1 MIFEFKGKC
10 LIKAGLALC
19 CLLSGVASGATHPGN
34 NTLTLPPSLPAG
46 DYQLED
52 AFPGKRFSS
61 PVGIV
66 QMPGHLDRVFIVEKT
81 GRIRMMT
88 FGETEISDDVF
99 LNISSRVR
107 SGSGNGEQGLL
118 GLAFHPRF
126 QENGLFFVFY
136 TANESGAPNRL
147 SRFQV
152 DPEQPFIGLPDS
164 ETILINQHDEASN
177 HNGGD
182 LHFGPDGYLYVALGD
197 EGAANDSFRNSQ
209 QIDKDFFAAILRI
222 DVDELLGNLPPNPH
236 PSVIGHYLVPKDNP
250 FVDADSFLGSPVEK
264 AKVRTEFWAVGLR
277 NPWRMS
283 FDSVTGRLYVGDVG
297 QGRLE
302 EVDII
307 VKGGNYGWYFKEGT
321 MNGPGIRRAPEGFE
335 DIPPLLEYEHGSR
348 LNQGNSITGGVVY
361 RGNLHSELYGAYI
374 FADFVSGHIWAL
386 HHDGERVIQWWN
398 LARDSGI
405 AGFGID
411 PRQGDIL
418 MADHGSGRILRLV
431 AAETTPEVPLPAT
444 LADTGAFRDLETLEP
459 HEGII
464 PYEINTAFWSDHAIK
479 SRWFSVPDPEGL
491 VGWSAQGLWS
501 FPAGMVWIKHFDL
514 ELVRGDP
521 SSKRRLETRFLV
533 KSERGIYGLTYR
545 WDEEQEN
552 AHLVDA
558 SGKEETFVIQD
569 GDQTIEQVWRYPS
582 RSECLACHTAT
593 SGQALAFHTAQL
605 NREVLRDGASVSQ
618 LEWLDK
624 MGYFDG
630 QPGDIEKLPAMV
642 AVSDASASLTHRV
655 KSYLSANCS
664 QCHRPGGE
672 ALGYWDA
679 RYETPL
685 LEAGLL
691 NGILVR
697 DEGAV
702 EQRVIVPGD
711 LDRSEMYQRI
721 SKASSKRMPPV
732 GSHVLDDA
740 GIELMQAW
748 ITSLN
753 SSRTYEQWQSTAF
766 GDQAAGRT
774 EPDEDADG
782 DGWTN
787 GAEFFLGTDP
797 TIRFD
802 EWRMRINRE
811 DFTLSFPKIHHP
823 EVSFQLRYASSI
835 QPDAEWQAVDPLEIV
850 DDGRGLWKWEVG
862 LPGTGPRYFR
872 SEISFPPLSDGRE
885 ESQ

>member
-1 MIFEFKGKC
+1 MKCAFIYQGMIK
-10 LIKAGLALC
+10 ISLAVC
-19 CLLSGVASGATHPGN
+19 CLLASEVRGATHPGN
-34 NTLTLPPSLPAG
+34 STLILPPSLPSG
-46 DYQLED
+46 DYALED

-66 QMPGHLDRVFIVEKT
+66 QMPGYQDRVFLIEKT

-88 FGETEISDDVF
+88 FGETEITDEVF

-107 SGSGNGEQGLL
+107 AGSGNGEQGLL

-136 TANESGAPNRL
+136 TANESGAPNCL

-152 DPEQPFIGLPDS
+152 DLEQPFVGLPDS
-164 ETILINQHDEASN
+164 EVILINQRDEASN

-182 LHFGPDGYLYVALGD
+182 LHFGPDGYLYVSLGD

-209 QIDKDFFAAILRI
+209 RIDKDFFAGILRI
-222 DVDELLGNLPPNPH
+222 DVDELPGNLQPNPH
-236 PSVIGHYLVPKDNP
+236 AAVVGNYLIPKDNP
-250 FVDADSFLGSPVEK
+250 FVGADSFNGSPVDS

-283 FDSVTGRLYVGDVG
+283 FDSVTGKLYVGDVG

-307 VKGGNYGWYFKEGT
+307 VKGGNYGWYFREGT
-321 MNGPGIRRAPEGFE
+321 RNGPGSRRAPEGFE
-335 DIPPLLEYEHGSR
+335 DIPPLIEYEHGSR

-386 HHDGERVIQWWN
+386 HHDGDRVVRWWN

-431 AAETTPEVPLPAT
+431 AAETTPDVPLPAT
-444 LADTGAFRDLETLEP
+444 LADTGAFKDLETLEP
-459 HEGII
+459 NEGIE
-464 PYEINTAFWSDHAIK
+464 PYEINTPFWSDHAIK
-479 SRWFSVPDPEGL
+479 SRWFSVPDPERL
-491 VGWSAQGLWS
+491 VGWSAQGLWA

-521 SSKRRLETRFLV
+521 ASKRRLETRFLV
-533 KSERGIYGLTYR
+533 KSEQGVYGLTYR
-545 WDEEQEN
+545 WDEDQQN
-552 AHLVDA
+552 AQLVDA
-558 SGKEETFVIQD
+558 SGMDETITIQD

-582 RSECLACHTAT
+582 RSECLACHTSE
-593 SGQALAFHTAQL
+593 SGHSLAFHTAQL
-605 NREVLRDGASVSQ
+605 NREVMRDGESVSQ

-624 MGYFDG
+624 MGYFEGTPD
-630 QPGDIEKLPAMV
+630 DVEALPAMV
-642 AVSDASASLTHRV
+642 AVGDTSASLTHRV

-672 ALGYWDA
+672 ALGNWDA

-685 LEAGLL
+685 LESGLL
-691 NGILVR
+691 LGELVR

-702 EQRVIVPGD
+702 EQRVIVPAD
-711 LDRSEMYQRI
+711 LDRSELYQRI
-721 SKASSKRMPPV
+721 SNSNSKRMPPV
-732 GSHVLDDA
+732 GSHVVDEA
-740 GIELMQAW
+740 GIELMRAW
-748 ITSLN
+748 IDSLN
-753 SSRTYEQWQSTAF
+753 PDRTYSQWQGTAF
-766 GDQAAGRT
+766 GNRT
-774 EPDEDADG
+774 ADETKPDKDADG

-787 GAEFFLGTDP
+787 EAEFFLGTDP
-797 TIRFD
+797 TVRSD
-802 EWRMRINRE
+802 RWRMRINRE
-811 DFTLSFPKIHHP
+811 DLTLSFPKIHHP
-823 EVSFQLRYASSI
+823 KVSFQLKYASSI
-835 QPDAEWQAVDPLEIV
+835 GTGAEWNDINPSEVIEIGGGLRKWGVGSPGAEPRFFRAEIV
-850 DDGRGLWKWEVG
+850 
-862 LPGTGPRYFR
+862 
-872 SEISFPPLSDGRE
+872 FPPLTETGATP
-885 ESQ
+885 

>member
-1 MIFEFKGKC
+1 MKCAFIYQGMIK
-10 LIKAGLALC
+10 ISLAVC
-19 CLLSGVASGATHPGN
+19 CLLASEVRGATHPGN
-34 NTLTLPPSLPAG
+34 STLILPPSLPSG
-46 DYQLED
+46 DYALED

-66 QMPGHLDRVFIVEKT
+66 QMPGYQDRVFLIEKT

-88 FGETEISDDVF
+88 FGETEITDEVF

-107 SGSGNGEQGLL
+107 AGSGNGEQGLL

-152 DPEQPFIGLPDS
+152 DLEQPFVGLPDS
-164 ETILINQHDEASN
+164 EVILINQRDEASN

-182 LHFGPDGYLYVALGD
+182 LHFGPDGYLYVSLGD

-209 QIDKDFFAAILRI
+209 RIDKDFFAGILRI
-222 DVDELLGNLPPNPH
+222 DVDELPGNLQPNPH
-236 PSVIGHYLVPKDNP
+236 AAVVGNYLIPKDNP
-250 FVDADSFLGSPVEK
+250 FVGADSFNGSPVDS

-283 FDSVTGRLYVGDVG
+283 FDSVTGKLYVGDVG

-307 VKGGNYGWYFKEGT
+307 VKGGNYGWYFREGT
-321 MNGPGIRRAPEGFE
+321 RNGPGSRRAPEGFE
-335 DIPPLLEYEHGSR
+335 DIPPLIEYEHGSR

-386 HHDGERVIQWWN
+386 HHDGDRVVRWWN

-431 AAETTPEVPLPAT
+431 AAETTPDVPLPAT
-444 LADTGAFRDLETLEP
+444 LADTGAFKDLETLEP
-459 HEGII
+459 NEGIE
-464 PYEINTAFWSDHAIK
+464 PYEINTPFWSDHAIK
-479 SRWFSVPDPEGL
+479 SRWFSVPDPERL
-491 VGWSAQGLWS
+491 VGWSAQGLWA

-521 SSKRRLETRFLV
+521 ASKRRLETRFLV
-533 KSERGIYGLTYR
+533 KSEQGVYGLTYR
-545 WDEEQEN
+545 WDEDQQN
-552 AHLVDA
+552 AQLVDA
-558 SGKEETFVIQD
+558 SGMDETITIQD

-582 RSECLACHTAT
+582 RSECLACHTSE
-593 SGQALAFHTAQL
+593 SGHSLAFHTAQL
-605 NREVLRDGASVSQ
+605 NREVMRDGESVSQ

-624 MGYFDG
+624 MGYLEG
-630 QPGDIEKLPAMV
+630 TPGDVEALPAMV
-642 AVSDASASLTHRV
+642 AVGDASASLTHRV

-672 ALGYWDA
+672 ALGNWDA

-685 LEAGLL
+685 LESGLL
-691 NGILVR
+691 LGELVR

-702 EQRVIVPGD
+702 EQRVIVPAD
-711 LDRSEMYQRI
+711 LDRSELYQRI
-721 SKASSKRMPPV
+721 SNSNSKRMPPV
-732 GSHVLDDA
+732 GSHVVDEA
-740 GIELMQAW
+740 GIELMRAW
-748 ITSLN
+748 IDSLN
-753 SSRTYEQWQSTAF
+753 PDRTYSQWQGTAF
-766 GDQAAGRT
+766 GNRT
-774 EPDEDADG
+774 ADETKPDKDADG

-787 GAEFFLGTDP
+787 EAEFFLGTDP
-797 TIRFD
+797 TVRSD
-802 EWRMRINRE
+802 RWRMRINRE
-811 DFTLSFPKIHHP
+811 DLTLSFPKIHHP
-823 EVSFQLRYASSI
+823 KVSFQLKYASSI
-835 QPDAEWQAVDPLEIV
+835 GTGAEWNDINPSEVIEIGGGLRKWGVGSPGAEPRFFRAEIV
-850 DDGRGLWKWEVG
+850 
-862 LPGTGPRYFR
+862 
-872 SEISFPPLSDGRE
+872 FPPLTETGATP
-885 ESQ
+885 